1 MAFFDNFPYT
11 NFHRLNLDWIIKQIK
26 ENKATIE
33 SFTAEVEA
41 MGISIEEFR
50 AYIESIDQ
58 EIHTH
63 VVEEVTAQ
71 VPPAIQEEIESGGF
85 DQVLTEARKRRFV
98 FVGDSY
104 AEGYT
109 PDGNVTGFP
118 DLIKS
123 DMNIPTADYF
133 NIHKGGA
140 RFSAASGNEY
150 AFDTVLG
157 NNIANIT
164 DPETITDVVFT
175 GGYNDN
181 GASYDDILAG
191 IGRCKTIIASHFTN
205 PSLRVWLFGIGYNC
219 LTMATRAALFN
230 VYTYAYAKSGWAF
243 TRLTPAICAQGL
255 WSSDGY
261 HPTADCQAI
270 IAKNIENILNG
281 GTEVSHVTAIE
292 YAQTGITNV
301 VLWTRQNEG
310 FFTSYLFSNDLI
322 TENNIT
328 LTYNTP
334 VKIFEVTSSL
344 PLANQSDSSMA
355 RRSIVH
361 AIAKLSNNTYKEID
375 LFVYLE
381 QTDRTTY
388 AAMATIYNL
397 NDAETNYLTLENVSA
412 IQIST
417 NSLAFIIPF
426 DF

>member
-104 AEGYT
+104 AEGYN

-118 DLIKS
+118 DLIKE
-123 DMNIPTADYF
+123 DLNIPTDDYF

-140 RFSAASGNEY
+140 RFGAASGNEY

-157 NNIANIT
+157 NNIANIS
-164 DPETITDVVFT
+164 DPETITDLVFT
-175 GGYNDN
+175 GGYNDS
-181 GASYDDILAG
+181 GSSSADITAG
-191 IGRCKTIIASHFTN
+191 IERCKTIIASHFTN
-205 PSLRVWLFGIGYNC
+205 PSLRVWLFGMGYNC

-261 HPTADCQAI
+261 HPTADCQTI

-281 GTEVSHVTAIE
+281 GTEISHVIAIE
-292 YAQTGITNV
+292 YGQTGITNV

-310 FFTSYLFSNDLI
+310 FFTSCLFSNANIPED
-322 TENNIT
+322 NIT
-328 LTYNTP
+328 LSNNTP
-334 VKIFEVTSSL
+334 VTIFEVTTGM
-344 PLANQSDSSMA
+344 PLANQADVTRA
-355 RRSIVH
+355 RRSNVH
-361 AIAKLSNNTYKEID
+361 AIVKLSDNSYREVD
-375 LFVYLE
+375 LICYLE
-381 QTDRTTY
+381 QTARTTF
-388 AAMATIYNL
+388 ACKAVIYNL
-397 NDAETNYLTLENVSA
+397 NDAGNNYLTLENVTE
-412 IQIST
+412 IQMIV
-417 NSLAFIIPF
+417 NSLSFIIPF